1 MRRKIAWSRI
11 KDSTSTEWS
20 LDNEDVIRR
29 RNQYG
34 LNDIAGIKV
43 NVWYELIINTM
54 TDPMIWFLLIT
65 SILFACLN
73 NYREA
78 IILGLAIIPLMGMD
92 AFLHWR
98 TQSSTQSLIGQLATS
113 VSVIRSGTVI
123 RIPAIELVP
132 GDLVLIQSGDP
143 IPADGL
149 ILAADNV
156 QIEESSLTG
165 ESIPVTKNTGL
176 SLQVT
181 HNDNPVD
188 SSYWGFA
195 GTKIL
200 TGHGLLRVV
209 FTGKETLYG
218 QIVHSALATAK
229 EKTPLQEALSKLV
242 FQLIGIASF
251 LCVILAAVRIVQ
263 GFGVTDAILSA
274 ATLAV
279 AALPDEFPIVL
290 TFYLGVGVYRLAR
303 KKALVR
309 RAVSVENL
317 GRITVICSDKTGTIT
332 EGHFKVAEYFPAAAT
347 DAQTLLYL
355 AAIAS
360 RKDSYDLLDIAIMDE
375 VDKAQLYLEPRL
387 RTYPFTEDRKRETSV
402 IEKNSKWLI
411 VTKGA
416 PETIMALS
424 TLSPQE
430 KATWMEK
437 IKELAALRFKV
448 IACAKIEMVEDAD
461 LNEPGQHYEWMGLL
475 AFSDPVRPGVV
486 EAIEECQGS
495 HIHVLMIT
503 GDHPSTAQAIARQIG
518 LGAGN
523 PRVILAEELNDY
535 IGEKANKSLL
545 DIDVI
550 ARAIPIQ
557 KLDVVKALQ
566 SQGELVAVTGDGVN
580 DVPALKAGNIGIAM
594 GERGSQSAREV
605 SDIVLL
611 DDNFDSIVN
620 AISEGRQLFKNIRQA
635 FNYLVMVHFPF
646 ILSAALIPLMGY
658 PLPFYPIHI
667 VFLELIIHPTALLI
681 FQNIPIEN
689 ELGPVE
695 RKKYYN
701 FFNPGDWQKILV
713 TGMVTTIIITMSFIV
728 TLKQGYSDNYARAL
742 ILAMLS
748 AISIGIT
755 IALNGLNIRGNRVI
769 IYIIALCTVFF
780 IQLPVSAEI
789 LDFVPLNLLSWILV
803 LMTGLLTWIMIKAS

>member
-20 LDNEDVIRR
+20 LDNADVIRR

-65 SILFACLN
+65 SILFACLGN
-73 NYREA
+73 NREA
-78 IILGLAIIPLMGMD
+78 IILALAIIPLIGMD

-98 TQSSTQSLIGQLATS
+98 TQSSTQSLIGNLATS
-113 VSVIRSGTVI
+113 ARVVRSGKEI

-132 GDLVLIQSGDP
+132 GDLVLIQAGEP

-149 ILAADNV
+149 ILAADKV

-165 ESIPVTKNTGL
+165 ESIPVTKSSGL
-176 SLQVT
+176 SLQLT
-181 HNDNPVD
+181 YKERPVE
-188 SSYWGFA
+188 SRYWGFA

-229 EKTPLQEALSKLV
+229 EKTPLQAALRKLV
-242 FQLIGIASF
+242 FNLILVAGF
-251 LCVILAAVRIVQ
+251 LCVLLAAVRIVQ
-263 GFGVTDAILSA
+263 GFGLVDAILSA

-290 TFYLGVGVYRLAR
+290 TCYLGVGVYRLAR

-332 EGHFKVAEYFPAAAT
+332 EGHFKIAQLFPAAST
-347 DAQTLLYL
+347 DAKTLLYL

-360 RKDSYDLLDIAIMDE
+360 REDSYDLLDLAIMDE
-375 VDKAQLYLEPRL
+375 VDNAQLNLEPRL

-402 IEKNSKWLI
+402 IAKDSKWLI

-416 PETIMALS
+416 PETIMTLS
-424 TLSPQE
+424 TLNPQE
-430 KATWMEK
+430 KSEWMDK
-437 IKELAALRFKV
+437 VKELAALRFKV
-448 IACAKIEMVEDAD
+448 IACAKIEMAEDTD
-461 LNEPGQHYEWMGLL
+461 LSEPKQYYEWMGLL

-486 EAIEECQGS
+486 EAIAECQGS

-503 GDHPSTAQAIARQIG
+503 GDHPATAQAIARQIG

-523 PRVILAEELNDY
+523 PKVILAEELNEY
-535 IGEKANKSLL
+535 IGERANKNLL

-620 AISEGRQLFKNIRQA
+620 AISEGRQLFKNIRCA

-667 VFLELIIHPTALLI
+667 VFLELIIHPTALLL
-681 FQNIPIEN
+681 FQDIPEDN
-689 ELGPVE
+689 ELGPIE
-695 RKKYYN
+695 RNKNYN
-701 FFNPGDWQKILV
+701 FFSPRDWQKIIF
-713 TGMVTTIIITMSFIV
+713 TGFVTTIIITMTFILS
-728 TLKQGYSDNYARAL
+728 LKMGYTDNYARAL

-748 AISIGIT
+748 SISIAIT
-755 IALNGLNIRGNRVI
+755 IALNGLSIRGKRII
-769 IYIIALCTVFF
+769 IYIIALCTVLF
-780 IQLPVSAEI
+780 IQLPTTAVI
-789 LDFVPLNLLSWILV
+789 LDLVPLNLLSWLMV
-803 LMTGLLTWIMIKAS
+803 LMTGLITWIMVRVS

>member
-11 KDSTSTEWS
+11 KDSASAEWS
-20 LDNEDVIRR
+20 LDNKDVSRR
-29 RNQYG
+29 RNRYG

-65 SILFACLN
+65 SVLFASLN
-73 NYREA
+73 NYHEA
-78 IILGLAIIPLMGMD
+78 TILGLAIIPLVGMD

-98 TQSSTQSLIGQLATS
+98 TQSSTQSLIGHLATS
-113 VSVIRSGTVI
+113 VRVIRSGKELC
-123 RIPAIELVP
+123 IPSVELVP
-132 GDLVLIQSGDP
+132 GDLVMIQAGEI

-149 ILAADNV
+149 ILTAENI

-165 ESIPVTKNTGL
+165 ESVPVVKRTGT
-176 SLQVT
+176 SLQLT
-181 HNDNPVD
+181 HKDSPVD

-229 EKTPLQEALSKLV
+229 EKTPLQAALGTLV
-242 FQLIGIASF
+242 FQLIGIAGF
-251 LCVILAAVRIVQ
+251 LCLLLAAVRIIQ
-263 GFGVTDAILSA
+263 GFGLIDAILSA

-279 AALPDEFPIVL
+279 AALPDEFPLVL

-332 EGHFKVAEYFPAAAT
+332 EGHFKVAQYFPAAST
-347 DAQTLLYL
+347 DAQSLLYL

-360 RKDSYDLLDIAIMDE
+360 RKDSYDLLDIAIMNE
-375 VDKAQLYLEPRL
+375 ADKAQLNIEPRL
-387 RTYPFTEDRKRETSV
+387 RTFPFTEDRKRETSV
-402 IEKNSKWLI
+402 IAKDSKWLI

-416 PETIMALS
+416 PETIMAIS
-424 TLSPQE
+424 ALSPQE
-430 KATWMEK
+430 KEHWMGK

-448 IACAKIEMVEDAD
+448 IACAKIEMAEDSD
-461 LNEPGQHYEWMGLL
+461 SNEPKQYYEWMGLL
-475 AFSDPVRPGVV
+475 AFSDPVRQGVV
-486 EAIEECQGS
+486 EAIAECQAS
-495 HIHVLMIT
+495 NIHVLMIT
-503 GDHPSTAQAIARQIG
+503 GDHPATAQAIARQIG
-518 LGAGN
+518 LGTGN
-523 PRVILAEELNDY
+523 PKVILAEELNDY
-535 IGEKANKSLL
+535 IGPTANKNLL

-557 KLDVVKALQ
+557 KYDVVKALQ
-566 SQGELVAVTGDGVN
+566 SKGELVAVTGDGVN

-646 ILSAALIPLMGY
+646 VLSAALIPLMGY

-681 FQNIPIEN
+681 FQDLPEDNG
-689 ELGPVE
+689 LGLKE
-695 RKKYYN
+695 RNTNYN
-701 FFNPGDWQKILV
+701 FFSPGDWKKIMFIGVV
-713 TGMVTTIIITMSFIV
+713 TTMMVTISFIF
-728 TLKQGYSDNYARAL
+728 TLKQGYADNYARAL

-755 IALNGLNIRGNRVI
+755 IALNGLNLRGKRII
-769 IYIIALCTVFF
+769 IYMIALCTLLF
-780 IQLPVSAEI
+780 IQLPVFADV
-789 LDFVPLNLLSWILV
+789 LDFVPLHLLSWLLV
-803 LMTGLLTWIMIKAS
+803 LLAGFITWIMVRVG

>member
-11 KDSTSTEWS
+11 KDSASAEWS
-20 LDNEDVIRR
+20 LDNKDVSRR
-29 RNQYG
+29 RNRYG

-65 SILFACLN
+65 SVLFASLN
-73 NYREA
+73 NYHEA
-78 IILGLAIIPLMGMD
+78 TILGLAIIPLVGMD

-98 TQSSTQSLIGQLATS
+98 TQSSTQSLIGHLATS
-113 VSVIRSGTVI
+113 VRVIRSGKELC
-123 RIPAIELVP
+123 IPSIELVP
-132 GDLVLIQSGDP
+132 GDLVMIQAGEI

-149 ILAADNV
+149 ILTAENI

-165 ESIPVTKNTGL
+165 ESVPVVKRTGT
-176 SLQVT
+176 SLQLT
-181 HNDNPVD
+181 HKDSPVD

-218 QIVHSALATAK
+218 QIVHSALATTK
-229 EKTPLQEALSKLV
+229 EKTPLQAALGKLV
-242 FQLIGIASF
+242 LQLIGIAGF
-251 LCVILAAVRIVQ
+251 LCLLLAAVRITQ
-263 GFGVTDAILSA
+263 GFGLIDAILSA

-279 AALPDEFPIVL
+279 AALPDEFPLVL

-332 EGHFKVAEYFPAAAT
+332 EGHFKVAQYFPAASI
-347 DAQTLLYL
+347 DAQSLLYL

-360 RKDSYDLLDIAIMDE
+360 RKDSYDLLDIAIMNE
-375 VDKAQLYLEPRL
+375 ADKAQLNIEPRL
-387 RTYPFTEDRKRETSV
+387 RTFPFTEDRKRETSV
-402 IEKNSKWLI
+402 IAKDSKWLI

-416 PETIMALS
+416 PETIMAIS
-424 TLSPQE
+424 ALSPQE
-430 KATWMEK
+430 KEHWMAK

-448 IACAKIEMVEDAD
+448 IACAKIEMAEDSD
-461 LNEPGQHYEWMGLL
+461 SNEPGHDYEWMGLL
-475 AFSDPVRPGVV
+475 AFSDPVRQGVV
-486 EAIEECQGS
+486 EAIAECQAS

-503 GDHPSTAQAIARQIG
+503 GDHPATAQAIARQIG

-523 PRVILAEELNDY
+523 PKVILAEELNDY
-535 IGEKANKSLL
+535 IGPTANKNLL

-557 KLDVVKALQ
+557 KYDVVKALQ
-566 SQGELVAVTGDGVN
+566 CKGELVAVTGDGVN

-646 ILSAALIPLMGY
+646 VLSAALIPLMGY

-681 FQNIPIEN
+681 FQDLPEDNG
-689 ELGPVE
+689 LGLKE
-695 RKKYYN
+695 RNTNYN
-701 FFNPGDWQKILV
+701 FFSPGDWKKIMFIGVV
-713 TGMVTTIIITMSFIV
+713 TTMMVTISFIFY
-728 TLKQGYSDNYARAL
+728 LKQGYTDNYARAL

-755 IALNGLNIRGNRVI
+755 IALNGLNLRGKRII
-769 IYIIALCTVFF
+769 IYMIALCTLLF
-780 IQLPVSAEI
+780 IQLPVFADV
-789 LDFVPLNLLSWILV
+789 LGFVPLHLLSWLLV
-803 LMTGLLTWIMIKAS
+803 LLAGFITWIMVRVG